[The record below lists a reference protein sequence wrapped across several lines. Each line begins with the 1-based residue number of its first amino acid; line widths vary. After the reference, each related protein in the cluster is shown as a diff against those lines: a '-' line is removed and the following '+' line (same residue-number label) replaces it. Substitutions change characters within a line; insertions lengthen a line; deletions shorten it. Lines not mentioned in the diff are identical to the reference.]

1 MESVKQTTLDRV
13 DPLMQMRKTKIV
25 CTLGPASSDYETIKA
40 MVEAGMDVARLNF
53 SHGDRATHLQYIRTI
68 RQVAAELKRPVA
80 ILQDLQGPK
89 IRVGEMEDGVVLTP
103 GEKTTIT
110 MDDVSGTAERFSSTY
125 KGLAEDVKADAPILI
140 DDGLLKLRVDKV
152 SDRDIECTVI
162 YGGPLKSHKG
172 INLSTASISAP
183 PLTEKDIE
191 DLEFGLSQDVDY
203 IALSFVRQASDIEKV
218 RDIVQRSG
226 KLTHVIAKVERHE
239 AVDNMEA
246 IVDATDA
253 VMVARGD
260 LGVEMLLE
268 QVPMIQKALIDT
280 CHHNQKPV
288 ITATQMLESMIQN
301 PRPTRA
307 EVSDVANAI
316 LEGTDAIMLSGETSV
331 GRYPVE
337 AVRTM
342 ARIAET
348 TEARLNSSSLFING
362 LREHN
367 VSNAVGYAA
376 CQLAQN
382 IKAKAII
389 CFTEH
394 GFTARILSKY
404 RQSIPVI
411 AVTPTEEI
419 QRRLTLYWGV
429 QSLQLQEVYNTDAMI
444 ILAERAAVEHGFVAK
459 GDIVVMIAGLPLAI
473 TGVTN
478 LIKAHRIGEQ
488 VAV

>member
-1 MESVKQTTLDRV
+1 
-13 DPLMQMRKTKIV
+13 MRKTKII
-25 CTLGPASSDYETIKA
+25 CTIGPASSDFETMKA

-53 SHGDRATHLQYIRTI
+53 SHGDHSTHQQYINTL
-68 RQVAAELKRPVA
+68 RQVSKELKHPIA

-89 IRVGEMEDGVVLTP
+89 IRVGEMQEGVVLTS
-103 GEKTTIT
+103 GEKTIIT
-110 MDDVSGTAERFSSTY
+110 MEDVVGTTTRFSSTY
-125 KGLAEDVKADAPILI
+125 KGLAQDVKVNDPILI
-140 DDGLLKLRVDKV
+140 NDGLLKLRVNEVKDHE
-152 SDRDIECTVI
+152 IHCTVV
-162 YGGPLKSHKG
+162 YGGALKSHKG
-172 INLSTASISAP
+172 INLSQSSISTP
-183 PLTEKDIE
+183 PLTEKDLE

-203 IALSFVRQASDIEKV
+203 IALSFVREAADLEKV
-218 RDIVQRSG
+218 RDIVKRSG
-226 KLTHVIAKVERHE
+226 KPTHVVAKVERHE
-239 AVDNMEA
+239 AVEA
-246 IVDATDA
+246 MDDIVQAAD
-253 VMVARGD
+253 VIMVARGD

-268 QVPMIQKALIDT
+268 QVPQIQKSLIDT
-280 CHHNQKPV
+280 CRNHLKPV

-337 AVRTM
+337 TVRTM

-348 TEARLNSSSLFING
+348 TEARLTFSRDYIDG
-362 LREHN
+362 TQEHTI
-367 VSNAVGYAA
+367 STAVGYSA

-389 CFTEH
+389 CFTEY
-394 GFTARILSKY
+394 GYSTRVLSKY

-411 AVTPTEEI
+411 AVTPTELV
-419 QRRLTLYWGV
+419 QRRLVLYWGV
-429 QSLQLQEVYNTDAMI
+429 QSLRLEEVYSTDAMI
-444 ILAERAAVEHGFVAK
+444 VLAEQAAVEHGFVNK
-459 GDIVVMIAGLPLAI
+459 GDVVVMIAGLPLAI

>member
-1 MESVKQTTLDRV
+1 
-13 DPLMQMRKTKIV
+13 MRKTKIV
-25 CTLGPASSDYETIKA
+25 CTLGPASSDYETLKA
-40 MVEAGMDVARLNF
+40 MVEAGMDIVRLNF
-53 SHGDRATHLQYIRTI
+53 SHGDRSTHLNYIRTI
-68 RQVAAELKRPVA
+68 REVSKALNRPIA

-103 GEKTTIT
+103 GENTVIT
-110 MDDVSGTAERFSSTY
+110 MDDVIGTAARFSSTY
-125 KGLAEDVKADAPILI
+125 KGLAGDVKAGDPILI
-140 DDGLLKLRVDKV
+140 DDGLIKIRVEEV
-152 SDRDIECTVI
+152 SGSDIHCTVI

-172 INLSTASISAP
+172 INLSLSSISAP
-183 PLTEKDIE
+183 ALTDKDKE

-203 IALSFVRQASDIEKV
+203 IALSFVREAADLQKV
-218 RDIVQRSG
+218 RDLVKRSG
-226 KLTHVIAKVERHE
+226 KETHVIAKVERHE
-239 AVDNMEA
+239 AVEEMEPIVGVADA
-246 IVDATDA
+246 I
-253 VMVARGD
+253 MVARGD

-268 QVPMIQKALIDT
+268 QVPMIQKSLIET
-280 CHHNQKPV
+280 CHSLQKPV
-288 ITATQMLESMIQN
+288 ITATQMLESMIHN

-316 LEGTDAIMLSGETSV
+316 LEGTDALMLSGETAA

-342 ARIAET
+342 ARIAEA
-348 TEARLNSSSLFING
+348 TEARLTSPPLYIDGLKEHIISNS
-362 LREHN
+362 
-367 VSNAVGYAA
+367 VGHAA

-382 IKAKAII
+382 LQAKAII

-404 RQSIPVI
+404 RQPIPVI
-411 AVTPTEEI
+411 AVTPTEAV
-419 QRRLTLYWGV
+419 QRRLLLYWGV
-429 QSLQLQEVYNTDAMI
+429 RSLQLQEVYNTDAMI
-444 ILAERAAVEHGFVAK
+444 ILAERAAVEHGFVAR
-459 GDIVVMIAGLPLAI
+459 GDIVVMIAGLPLPI

>member
-1 MESVKQTTLDRV
+1 
-13 DPLMQMRKTKIV
+13 MRKTKIV
-25 CTLGPASSDYETIKA
+25 CTLGPASSDYETLKA

-53 SHGDRATHLQYIRTI
+53 SHGDRSTHLNYIRMV
-68 RQVAAELKRPVA
+68 RQVCAQLNRPIA

-89 IRVGEMEDGVVLTP
+89 IRVGEMADGVVLTP
-103 GEKTTIT
+103 GEKTVIT
-110 MDDVSGTAERFSSTY
+110 MKDVIGTAERFTSTY
-125 KGLAEDVKADAPILI
+125 KGLAKDVKVDDPILL
-140 DDGLLKLRVDKV
+140 DDGLLKLRVDQV
-152 SDRDIECTVI
+152 SDSDIHCTVI

-172 INLSTASISAP
+172 INLSRSSISTPA
-183 PLTEKDIE
+183 LTDKDIQ

-203 IALSFVRQASDIEKV
+203 VALSFVREASDVEKV
-218 RDIVQRSG
+218 RDVVKRFG
-226 KLTHVIAKVERHE
+226 KETHVIAKMERHE
-239 AVDNMEA
+239 AVTAMES
-246 IVDATDA
+246 IVVAAD
-253 VMVARGD
+253 VIMVARGD

-268 QVPMIQKALIDT
+268 QVPAIQKSLIDT
-280 CHHNQKPV
+280 CHSYQKPV

-316 LEGTDAIMLSGETSV
+316 LDGTDAVMLSGETSV

-348 TEARLNSSSLFING
+348 TEARLTSSPFFING
-362 LREHN
+362 LQEHTI
-367 VSNAVGYAA
+367 SNSVGYSA

-411 AVTPTEEI
+411 AVTPSEDV
-419 QRRLTLYWGV
+419 QRRLVLYWGV
-429 QSLQLQEVYNTDAMI
+429 QSLQLQEVHNTDAMI

-459 GDIVVMIAGLPLAI
+459 GDIVVMIAGLPLPI

-478 LIKAHRIGEQ
+478 LIKAHRVGEQ
-488 VAV
+488 IAV